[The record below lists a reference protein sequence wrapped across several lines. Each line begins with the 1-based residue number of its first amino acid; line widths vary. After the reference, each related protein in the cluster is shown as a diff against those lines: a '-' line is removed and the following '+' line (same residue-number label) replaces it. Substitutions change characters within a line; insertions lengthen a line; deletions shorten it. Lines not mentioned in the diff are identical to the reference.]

1 MQANILA
8 HTESVEKEILKLR
21 HEIEDLEQSSK
32 IDPEISRLETQN
44 NKLKQQISHL
54 QQAIENEKC
63 KQMIAFPTNSSQK
76 KESVASNL
84 NPDVS
89 SKVRMDL
96 TQYSESLYRLF
107 SYL

>member
-32 IDPEISRLETQN
+32 IDPEISKLETQN

-63 KQMIAFPTNSSQK
+63 KQ
-76 KESVASNL
+76 KESIASNL

-96 TQYSESLYRLF
+96 IQYTESLY
-107 SYL
+107 